1 MHIKDEFQSVLRNL
15 GCNVYVSPHEGMFTS
30 KTKNSVTNLPF
41 SSLLT
46 PDILAEQI
54 ITSRG
59 TLTLFQTDV
68 SAHRE
73 FLNETNRNGGLK
85 NFMYAVTEV

>member
-1 MHIKDEFQSVLRNL
+1 
-15 GCNVYVSPHEGMFTS
+15 
-30 KTKNSVTNLPF
+30 VTNLPV

-54 ITSRG
+54 ITSRR

-68 SAHRE
+68 SAHRK
-73 FLNETNRNGGLK
+73 FLNEANCNGGLK